1 MLLKGPASL
10 DEVAVLATVPVL
22 PKTLQAG
29 WIADMDARRVVLY
42 HSNKGE
48 VLLPPIE
55 QFAQVSTC
63 WNGFTVRWTDDDAG
77 ALPAYLAGDHRIFD
91 ESPTSDESAPSPHLE
106 SLLKEEAELPPLP
119 RVQNG
124 LVDTVAMVVAF
135 LFVVPLALLARLL
148 LLPFRRRIRERLEAA
163 GLEERA
169 SAAASLER
177 ELAAP
182 EAEGVTADA
191 HFHRGLAFLKVG
203 RWLEAEQ
210 EFDASVVL
218 FEAKEA
224 TNTVMLARALHN
236 RSVAR
241 TRLHLRALA
250 ARDSDRARHLDA
262 SMGVATR
269 PGWRSSLSVLP
280 RLFREF
286 AGLTG

>member
-1 MLLKGPASL
+1 ML
-10 DEVAVLATVPVL
+10 DTVPEL
-22 PKTLQAG
+22 PKKLQAG
-29 WIADMDARRVVLY
+29 WLADLDARRVVLY
-42 HSNKGE
+42 HSSKGD

-55 QFAQVSTC
+55 QFAQVSAC
-63 WNGFTVRWTDDDAG
+63 WTGFAVRWTDDDAG
-77 ALPAYLAGDHRIFD
+77 ALGAYLDGDHHLFD

-106 SLLKEEAELPPLP
+106 SLLEEEAELPRLP
-119 RVQNG
+119 RERSG
-124 LVDTVAMVVAF
+124 LFDTVTMVGAF

-148 LLPFRRRIRERLEAA
+148 SLPFRRRIRERLEAA
-163 GLEERA
+163 SLEERA

-182 EAEGVTADA
+182 EAKGVTADA
-191 HFHRGLAFLKVG
+191 HFHRGLAFLKAG

-210 EFDASVVL
+210 EFDASVAL
-218 FEAKEA
+218 FEAGET

-241 TRLHLRALA
+241 TLLHLPALA

-262 SMGVATR
+262 SVGVTTR
-269 PGWRSSLSVLP
+269 PRWISTLSVVA

-286 AGLTG
+286 AGLTA